1 MRRPIVAHKP
11 PAPSVR
17 EIVGPA
23 IQRSRS
29 LITGEHPMTESELIE
44 DIIAKLPD
52 LPPSVAARLR
62 ERRKPE

>member
-1 MRRPIVAHKP
+1 MRRPKVSHKP

-17 EIVGPA
+17 ETIGPA
-23 IQRSRS
+23 IKRGRS

-52 LPPSVAARLR
+52 LPPSVVARLR
-62 ERRKPE
+62 ERRKA